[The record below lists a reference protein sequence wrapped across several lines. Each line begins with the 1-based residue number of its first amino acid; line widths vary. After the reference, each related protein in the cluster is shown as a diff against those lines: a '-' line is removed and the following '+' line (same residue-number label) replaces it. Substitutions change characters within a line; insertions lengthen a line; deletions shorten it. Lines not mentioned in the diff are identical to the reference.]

1 MTVRI
6 NFFQFNFWLLNVC
19 WGFQKHTAEYSKKL
33 FPPPPYI
40 LQQGYS
46 FCLILVE
53 THRKGTSLC
62 GVTSTHNISH
72 IDDQRSKS
80 KACQDPFSAT
90 NSVHTSSMHVASS
103 HCVDVLACTHTCYSC
118 LASLTFSP
126 PTFTLPISLQT
137 SKATSF
143 FNVSQQLKLYT
154 MKASAPSYDYESVLP
169 SNSTRLRKSTELREK
184 ETKGSKYARARVML
198 KHGEDR
204 VNLEGKQWFFM
215 RQQTPSFS

>member
-1 MTVRI
+1 MRI
-6 NFFQFNFWLLNVC
+6 NFFKTSF
-19 WGFQKHTAEYSKKL
+19 GFQKHTAEFSKKL

-40 LQQGYS
+40 PQQGYS

-53 THRKGTSLC
+53 THRKGASLC

-90 NSVHTSSMHVASS
+90 NSVHTSSMQVASS
-103 HCVDVLACTHTCYSC
+103 RCVDVLACTHPCYSC

-126 PTFTLPISLQT
+126 STFTLSIPLQT

-154 MKASAPSYDYESVLP
+154 MKASALSYESVLP